1 MGKSLGAD
9 SMTAT
14 RLPSPPL
21 ARTVEDLLRDLGDI
35 SPNRVRLVPPIG
47 HATLEDLIEAN
58 ESGDGPICEWVD
70 DTLVEKAVGY
80 FESWVGTII
89 SHRFMDFLETNDLGM
104 LLGEAG
110 VLRILPKVGRA
121 GDVTFVAWTSLP
133 GGKPLPRENKVPEVV
148 PDLVVEV
155 LSASNTLREMER
167 KRGEYFTAGVKHV
180 WEIDPVSESARAYT
194 GVESVREIPKGGTL
208 KAEDV
213 LPGFSLSLEQ
223 VFARANRA
231 RGAG

>member
-1 MGKSLGAD
+1 
-9 SMTAT
+9 MTAT
-14 RLPSPPL
+14 RIPNLQT
-21 ARTVEDLLRDLGDI
+21 ATTVADLLHALGDI
-35 SPNRVRLVPPIG
+35 PPERVRVVPPIG
-47 HATLEDLIEAN
+47 QATLEDLIAAN
-58 ESGDGPICEWVD
+58 ESGNGPVCEWVD

-89 SHRFMDFLETNDLGM
+89 SGQFDRFLETNDLGM
-104 LLGEAG
+104 FLGEAG
-110 VLRILPKVGRA
+110 VLRILPRVGRA

-133 GGKPLPRENKVPEVV
+133 GGKPLPREDNVPEVV

-155 LSASNTLREMER
+155 LSANNTPREMER

-208 KAEDV
+208 EAEDV
-213 LPGFSLSLEQ
+213 LPGFTLSLEQ
-223 VFARANRA
+223 VFARANRT
-231 RGAG
+231 RGTG

>member
-1 MGKSLGAD
+1 
-9 SMTAT
+9 MTAT
-14 RLPSPPL
+14 RIPNLQT
-21 ARTVEDLLRDLGDI
+21 ATTVADLLHALGDI
-35 SPNRVRLVPPIG
+35 PPERVRVVPPIG
-47 HATLEDLIEAN
+47 QATLEDLINAN
-58 ESGDGPICEWVD
+58 ESGDGPVCEWVD

-89 SHRFMDFLETNDLGM
+89 SHKFMDFLETNDLGM

-155 LSASNTLREMER
+155 LSASNTRREMER

-194 GVESVREIPKGGTL
+194 GVESVRVISKGGTL
-208 KAEDV
+208 AAEDV
-213 LPGFSLSLEQ
+213 LPGFTLSLEQ
-223 VFARANRA
+223 LFARANRA
-231 RGAG
+231 RGGG